1 MLSETGRIVQFFS
14 IKCDVQLVWRDGPH
28 WLEFNA
34 IYRANCI
41 NLAILS
47 VSFVGIFLILLWCPR
62 RCWATLWRCCN
73 SHNESSLGRFLR
85 GFIGCISTALWG
97 DSSGGSTQ
105 ISRRPSTGS
114 CSLAL
119 PAKRSVKT
127 NHQKTS
133 ADTQNW
139 IAVVKRAVRPRG
151 GPSGSLHVLPL
162 PFNSIRSPPPV
173 HQLASSAK
181 HFFPYLHYLV
191 DCKSLGCSLFC
202 AFSSESALTWIV
214 LYCFCV
220 LFSRSPLPSVWFC
233 WLNVSSVVLFVGW
246 LLAGCWLD
254 AERVMADWI
263 HFSGGDLL
271 WLGFQLKLAL
281 FLRWPLFDTLQSWW
295 IVVLVGCDSGRVNL
309 LTEQE
314 GAIDPLD
321 WSCKQQQPNGVVDAF
336 LGECSMRTLM
346 NSWSFQGPIDAMNQ
360 FEAFHLDSTVWLL
373 ASRRFDFRLDSVGP
387 SRLKGTSFP
396 WLQQSTS
403 TVRNW
408 WLNGD

>member
-1 MLSETGRIVQFFS
+1 MWRSVGPTRRTPLTWIQRHLPSKLFQLGHPQRIVRGDISDTSVMSSEMLSNSVKMLQLPQWKFSWTIPEGVHRMHFNGTVRWFFRRLNTNFPAALYGELFVSASSQAQCKDQPPKDVSRHTKLNCRGKKGSETKG
-14 IKCDVQLVWRDGPH
+14 G
-28 WLEFNA
+28 
-34 IYRANCI
+34 
-41 NLAILS
+41 
-47 VSFVGIFLILLWCPR
+47 
-62 RCWATLWRCCN
+62 
-73 SHNESSLGRFLR
+73 
-85 GFIGCISTALWG
+85 
-97 DSSGGSTQ
+97 GGS
-105 ISRRPSTGS
+105 
-114 CSLAL
+114 
-119 PAKRSVKT
+119 
-127 NHQKTS
+127 
-133 ADTQNW
+133 
-139 IAVVKRAVRPRG
+139 
-151 GPSGSLHVLPL
+151 SGSLHVLPL

-181 HFFPYLHYLV
+181 HFFAYLHYLV
-191 DCKSLGCSLFC
+191 DSKSLGCSLFC

-281 FLRWPLFDTLQSWW
+281 LLGWPLFDTLQSWW

-346 NSWSFQGPIDAMNQ
+346 NSWPFQGPIDAMNQ

-408 WLNGD
+408 CLNGD